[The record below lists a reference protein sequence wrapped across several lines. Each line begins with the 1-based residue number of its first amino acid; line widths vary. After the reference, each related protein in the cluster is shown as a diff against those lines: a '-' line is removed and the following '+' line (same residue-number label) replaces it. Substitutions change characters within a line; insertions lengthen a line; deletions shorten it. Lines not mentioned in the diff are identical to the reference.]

1 MTSSSSQAA
10 APARSRRRAKPRPPR
25 PRPVLM
31 AELRGLGGLVLEQ
44 ALMDAS
50 AQPVTS
56 ILEWADQ
63 LAGEL
68 GVEKELHAATY
79 ADLMQSIV
87 RVNRAALAA

>member
-1 MTSSSSQAA
+1 MSTIPSQAA
-10 APARSRRRAKPRPPR
+10 RPVRSRRRAKPRPPR

-44 ALMDAS
+44 ALMDAT

-56 ILEWADQ
+56 LLEWADK

-68 GVEKELHAATY
+68 GLTRSDAATY
-79 ADLMQSIV
+79 AELMQSIV
-87 RVNRAALAA
+87 QLNRQALAA